1 MRDLTSRLR
10 DIVRQDH
17 GGAAAPRREL
27 TYVPDL
33 PGASDLDAAA
43 AALGGEIDRGS
54 RRGLVTID
62 HVRDGGHWHG
72 RRRVESYQLEPDA
85 PLVLF
90 DRRLAG
96 HDGWAR
102 RVVFFDVETTGLSG
116 GAGTVAFLAG
126 CGWFEDEAFRVR
138 QFFLAGPAGE
148 RAMLEALTEVFDE
161 ASLLVT
167 YNGRSFDVPLMET
180 RWAFHRSSAATD
192 ELAHF
197 DMLPGARRLWGP
209 PERRTSVSLFAPRLA
224 GAAGEGGPDDSRSC
238 SLSALE
244 RSVLGF
250 HRLNDVP
257 GIEIPARYFHFI
269 RTGNAAA
276 IEGVLEHNRYDL
288 LSLAAV
294 TSHACWLAREG
305 PEACRDAGEQA
316 GLGRLYEQAG
326 ESARA
331 MRAYEMA
338 AAHGDRVVKRHAL
351 ARLAVLLR
359 RASRHHDAAAAWQE
373 VLDLSDRRA
382 ELSPIARRAA
392 EALAIHHEHRARDL
406 RKARQYAEALRT
418 AASGRKREQILHRL
432 GRLERKLKLSDRLNW
447 D

>member
-10 DIVRQDH
+10 SIVRQDH
-17 GGAAAPRREL
+17 GGTASPPAARREL

-33 PGASDLDAAA
+33 PGVPDVDLAAR
-43 AALGGEIDRGS
+43 ALGGEVERGS
-54 RRGLVTID
+54 AGGVVAID
-62 HVRDGGHWHG
+62 HVWDGDQWHG
-72 RRRVESYQLEPDA
+72 RRRVDSYRLESDA
-85 PLVLF
+85 PLALF

-102 RVVFFDVETTGLSG
+102 QVVFFDTETTGLSG

-126 CGWFEDEAFRVR
+126 CGWFDADGFRVR

-148 RAMLEALTEVFDE
+148 RALLESLTRIFDK

-167 YNGRSFDVPLMET
+167 YNGRTFDVPLMET

-192 ELAHF
+192 EIAHF
-197 DMLPGARRLWGP
+197 DMLPGARRLWGR
-209 PERRTSVSLFAPRLA
+209 PERRTSIHLF
-224 GAAGEGGPDDSRSC
+224 GGDDERSC
-238 SLSALE
+238 SLSAIE

-250 HRLNDVP
+250 HRVNDVP
-257 GIEIPARYFHFI
+257 GLEIPARYFHFI
-269 RTGNAAA
+269 RTGNASA
-276 IEGVLEHNRYDL
+276 IAGVLEHNRHDL

-294 TSHACWLAREG
+294 TSHALWLAREG
-305 PEACRDAGEQA
+305 PEACREPGEQA

-326 ESARA
+326 DPARA

-338 AAHGDRVVKRHAL
+338 AAGGDRLVRRHAL

-359 RASRHHDAAAAWQE
+359 RDARHEDAAAAWQG
-373 VLDLSDRRA
+373 VLDLSDRRSG
-382 ELSPIARRAA
+382 LTPIDRRAA
-392 EALAIHHEHRARDL
+392 EALAIHHEHRAGDL

-418 AASGRKREQILHRL
+418 ETSGRKREQILHRL
-432 GRLERKLKLSDRLNW
+432 GRLERKLGQLSFE
-447 D
+447 

>member
-10 DIVRQDH
+10 SIVRQDH
-17 GGAAAPRREL
+17 GGSAPAPRREL
-27 TYVPDL
+27 TYIPDL
-33 PGASDLDAAA
+33 PGVSDVDAAA
-43 AALGGEIDRGS
+43 AALGGDVQRGS
-54 RRGLVTID
+54 RGGVVAID
-62 HVRDGGHWHG
+62 YVWDGDHWHG
-72 RRRVESYQLEPDA
+72 RRQVSSYQLELDA
-85 PLVLF
+85 PLALF

-102 RVVFFDVETTGLSG
+102 RVVFFDTETTGLSG

-126 CGWFEDEAFRVR
+126 CGWFEDDTFRVR

-148 RAMLEALTEVFDE
+148 RALLEALSRIFDE

-167 YNGRSFDVPLMET
+167 YNGRTFDVPLMET

-197 DMLPGARRLWGP
+197 DMLPGARRLWGR
-209 PERRTSVSLFAPRLA
+209 PERRTSVSPFS
-224 GAAGEGGPDDSRSC
+224 GDEERSC

-250 HRLNDVP
+250 HRLHDVP
-257 GIEIPARYFHFI
+257 GMEIPTRYFHFI

-276 IEGVLEHNRYDL
+276 IAGVLEHNRHDL

-294 TSHACWLAREG
+294 TSHAFWLAREG

-326 ESARA
+326 DTARA
-331 MRAYEMA
+331 MRAYELA
-338 AAHGDRVVKRHAL
+338 ADGGDRLVRRHAL

-359 RASRHHDAAAAWQE
+359 REARHDDAAAAWQG
-373 VLDLSDRRA
+373 VLDLSDRRFG
-382 ELSPIARRAA
+382 LSSIDRRAA

-418 AASGRKREQILHRL
+418 ETNGRKREQILHRL
-432 GRLERKLKLSDRLNW
+432 GRLERKLTLTNRLEW

>member
-10 DIVRQDH
+10 SIVRQDH
-17 GGAAAPRREL
+17 GGSAPARREL

-33 PGASDLDAAA
+33 PGIPDVDAAA
-43 AALGGEIDRGS
+43 RALGGDVEPGPRAGT
-54 RRGLVTID
+54 VVID
-62 HVRDGGHWHG
+62 HVWELDQWHG
-72 RRRVESYQLEPDA
+72 RRRVGSYQLEPDA
-85 PLVLF
+85 PLALF

-148 RAMLEALTEVFDE
+148 RAMLEALSRIFDE

-180 RWAFHRSSAATD
+180 RWAFHRSSPATD

-209 PERRTSVSLFAPRLA
+209 PERRTSMSAFPT
-224 GAAGEGGPDDSRSC
+224 PDEERSC
-238 SLSALE
+238 SLSVLE

-250 HRLNDVP
+250 HRVNDVP
-257 GIEIPARYFHFI
+257 GIEIPTRYFHFI
-269 RTGNAAA
+269 RTGNVAA

-294 TSHACWLAREG
+294 TSHAFWLAREG
-305 PEACRDAGEQA
+305 PEACREPGEQA

-326 ESARA
+326 DCDRA
-331 MRAYEMA
+331 MRAYELA
-338 AAHGDRVVKRHAL
+338 AAGGDRGVRRQAL

-359 RASRHHDAAAAWQE
+359 RGSRYAESAAAWQS
-373 VLDLSDRRA
+373 VLELSDARVG
-382 ELSPIARRAA
+382 LSPIDRRAA

-406 RKARQYAEALRT
+406 ATARRYAEALRT
-418 AASGRKREQILHRL
+418 ETSGRKRQQILHRL
-432 GRLERKLKLSDRLNW
+432 GRLDRKLKQTERLAW
-447 D
+447 E